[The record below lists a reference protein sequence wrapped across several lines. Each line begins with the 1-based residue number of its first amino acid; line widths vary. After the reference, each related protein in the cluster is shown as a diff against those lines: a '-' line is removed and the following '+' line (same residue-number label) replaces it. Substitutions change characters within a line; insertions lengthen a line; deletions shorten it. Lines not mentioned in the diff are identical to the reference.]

1 MFCIYETANE
11 FSSPNIQH
19 FVDTYTILVLSKT
32 YPSETVTQA
41 SGKTAAS
48 GDNRGD
54 DGMGD
59 ENRDED
65 VVCRVGNDGVRGAR
79 FLAAFMRTFSVD
91 GMVIY

>member
-1 MFCIYETANE
+1 
-11 FSSPNIQH
+11 
-19 FVDTYTILVLSKT
+19 
-32 YPSETVTQA
+32 
-41 SGKTAAS
+41 
-48 GDNRGD
+48 
-54 DGMGD
+54 MGD